1 MSYLEIEN
9 KDFYNDINRRK
20 EFIENNIENNA
31 GETKGNY
38 YIDSIIKDNNK
49 MILNNY
55 QKFITNFIN
64 PNTKYNALLLIHSTG
79 VGKTIT
85 SISTAINFINI
96 YKEEK
101 NKRSVENENSG
112 MVYII
117 GFTKNIFKK
126 ELLSRPEFGI
136 ITKEELV
143 NMNNLKKQI
152 AKYNLEKDIATLKE
166 LNIRYSIRLKSKKGN
181 GYFKFIGYKKLVNNL
196 IRKIDLNY
204 KLQISD
210 IKTEE
215 ELQTYIDKKI
225 IEVNYSFI
233 EIFNKSLIIC
243 DEIHNVYNSSNINN
257 WGMCLKL
264 IFNHYKQS
272 KAIRVLLL
280 SATPINNKPI
290 EILSLLELLNYDIQ
304 INKKDLFDKNNNITE
319 NGKSIIKKYIIGK
332 ISYLKDMNLELYPSK
347 DIIGETIPGVDFLKF
362 IKCPMSDLHFKTYK
376 KLSEEYIANKNII
389 TDVDI
394 NDTEEHVEYED
405 ILNITDSLAHYKINL
420 ESNNR
425 YLNDFVIPDP
435 DNSTSIYSKSKYGIY
450 TKIDITKKIS
460 NATRKWKTDNDIDI
474 IKDDKLLYNTL
485 TGNFLSHENIKKY
498 STKYY
503 KMLTIIKNIILENKG
518 KIFIYHNFVQV
529 SGVNFIGEV
538 LKSNGILEQNEVPVK
553 FSRCGICYDFKHNH
567 NDSKKNTHEF
577 IPIRFILISSLLN
590 KNTIEKKIEL
600 FNLNSNL
607 NGEEIRIIIGSQA
620 IKESYDLKAVQN
632 LIMVHQP
639 VNISTIIQ
647 IFGRAIRK
655 NSHIN
660 LSSDKRN
667 VNIYILVSSMP
678 SYIQDKYKSYIYT
691 FEEMKYKYKINIYK
705 VIKKINNI
713 FVENAIDFDINYNI
727 NFPLTE
733 ADEKKNNNDL
743 YSIDYISRK
752 KLIKIDYHK
761 LNDNTFNTYY
771 YQDEINR
778 CKYIIKRLFIEY
790 SNIWTYKDL
799 FDNVKKPY
807 FKTQYNTELISENSF
822 ILALD
827 FLIYKKSNIN
837 IVSKNE
843 EIKSALINN
852 LFNNDEK
859 YIYDIDNDINIIIY
873 VNKYYM
879 LIKLEDYNSSKNL
892 YDNINIDY
900 DILYRTHQKIENN
913 EIDINEFIKNNNIN
927 DFATIKKYFIQK
939 YSNVDITDMFNII
952 SEYDNDFHLAM
963 IEDIIE
969 YLFNLYTNPEYSVH
983 INHDLY
989 LNLLYFYNKFN
1000 IIIFANKL
1008 DKELAEIY
1016 EKYIISTKN
1025 VTFTVSDDVD
1035 INYNYNMLISSL
1047 EDELNITPKI
1057 QFTYYKKAIAET
1069 DNYLKN
1075 RSDNKKIIKIFDYL
1089 LPVGHI
1095 FTKELRFYNP
1105 KKFWFN
1111 KLKYSNS
1118 NLKFVDNPNIIGY
1131 LEKVNIGFDI
1141 VFKIKT
1147 DNTTKKLSDKRQI
1160 QTGLN
1165 CLNIDKPELY
1175 EICKKLKIDKEKISQ
1190 IKNRKNNICD
1200 LIKFELIRLELEE
1213 RKKKS
1218 NIKYFYFYWE

>member
-31 GETKGNY
+31 NDTKNNY

-101 NKRSVENENSG
+101 NKRYVENENSG

-126 ELLSRPEFGI
+126 ELLTRPEFGI

-143 NMNNLKKQI
+143 NMDNLKKQI

-166 LNIRYSIRLKSKKGN
+166 LNIRYSSRLKSKKGN

-243 DEIHNVYNSSNINN
+243 DEIHNVYNSSDINN

-272 KAIRVLLL
+272 KSIRVLLL

-290 EILSLLELLNYDIQ
+290 EILSLLELLNYDIK
-304 INKKDLFDKNNNITE
+304 INKKDLFDKNNNVTE
-319 NGKSIIKKYIIGK
+319 NGKNIIKKYIIGK

-389 TDVDI
+389 TDIDI
-394 NDTEEHVEYED
+394 NDTEENVEYED
-405 ILNITDSLAHYKINL
+405 ILNITDSLTQYKINL

-425 YLNDFVIPDP
+425 YLNDFVILDP
-435 DNSTSIYSKSKYGIY
+435 DNSKNGIY

-460 NATRKWKTDNDIDI
+460 NATRKWKTDNEIDI

-553 FSRCGICYDFKHNH
+553 FSRCVICYDFKHNH
-567 NDSKKNTHEF
+567 NNDKKNSHEF

-590 KNTIEKKIEL
+590 KNTIEKKIEM

-639 VNISTIIQ
+639 VNISTVIQ

-660 LSSDKRN
+660 LPSDKRN

-678 SYIQDKYKSYIYT
+678 SHIQDKSKSYVYT

-727 NFPLTE
+727 NFPSTE
-733 ADEKKNNNDL
+733 TEEKNNNNDL
-743 YSIDYISRK
+743 YSIDHISRK

-761 LNDNTFNTYY
+761 LNDDTFNAYY

-790 SNIWTYKDL
+790 SNIWTYNDL
-799 FDNVKKPY
+799 FNNVKKPY

-827 FLIYKKSNIN
+827 FLVYKKSNIN

-859 YIYDIDNDINIIIY
+859 YIYDINNDINIIIY

-900 DILYRTHQKIENN
+900 DILYRSHQKIENN

-927 DFATIKKYFIQK
+927 DYATIKKYFIQK

-963 IEDIIE
+963 IEEIID
-969 YLFNLYTNPEYSVH
+969 YLFNLYTNPEYSVN

-1008 DKELAEIY
+1008 DKELSEIY
-1016 EKYIISTKN
+1016 EQYIISTKN
-1025 VTFTVSDDVD
+1025 VTFTVSDDDD
-1035 INYNYNMLISSL
+1035 INYNYNMLVSSL
-1047 EDELNITPKI
+1047 EDELNFIPKI

-1111 KLKYSNS
+1111 KLKYLNS
-1118 NLKFVDNPNIIGY
+1118 NIKFVDNPDIIGY